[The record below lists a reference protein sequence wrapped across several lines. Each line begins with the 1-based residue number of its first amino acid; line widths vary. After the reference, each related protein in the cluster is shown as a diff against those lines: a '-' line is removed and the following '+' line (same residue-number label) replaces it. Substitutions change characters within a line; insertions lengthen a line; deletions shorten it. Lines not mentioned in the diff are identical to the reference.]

1 MCFDAKVQFKQKIQK
16 FFFNKKS
23 LKISGRSD
31 LLLVQLQW
39 PLQLRDWSE
48 LQPEPGQPVRDPF
61 SNLKRLSN
69 KIVDVKQVRYSFRKS
84 YEGPLN
90 NVKWSKRPLYWN
102 PLLKIH
108 NKIPTLDDKLFQKRN
123 FIEKYFVIHRNI
135 FTKDLQQYSLDSSWS
150 NLDNKKY
157 RFICSLGCEYHF
169 CYTLISSPSPNP
181 KSKTFNLGPIWRSS
195 FSIEWKC

>member
-1 MCFDAKVQFKQKIQK
+1 MPRFSLNKKFKSS
-16 FFFNKKS
+16 FNKKS
-23 LKISGRSD
+23 LKFSGWSD

-39 PLQLRDWSE
+39 SLQLRDWSE
-48 LQPEPGQPVRDPF
+48 LQSEPGQPIRDPF

-108 NKIPTLDDKLFQKRN
+108 HKLPNVDDKLFQKRV

-135 FTKDLQQYSLDSSWS
+135 FTKDLQQYSL
-150 NLDNKKY
+150 
-157 RFICSLGCEYHF
+157 
-169 CYTLISSPSPNP
+169 
-181 KSKTFNLGPIWRSS
+181 GPILIQSWQQKIQIYLFFRLWIS
-195 FSIEWKC
+195 FLLYFNIKP